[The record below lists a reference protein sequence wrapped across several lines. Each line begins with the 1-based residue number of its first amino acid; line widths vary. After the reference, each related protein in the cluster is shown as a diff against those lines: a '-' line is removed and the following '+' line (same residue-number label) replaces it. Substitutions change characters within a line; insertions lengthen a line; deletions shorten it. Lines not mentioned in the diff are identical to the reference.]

1 MKKQL
6 IHMIVF
12 LILFVI
18 TISGC
23 LNRNQNDYIA
33 TVEGEKISL
42 EEFKVYLYIAQQEFE
57 KLGDEDIWD
66 TSFEAGLTAE
76 EAAKERALDSL
87 VHVKISAK
95 QAKRLNISLSEEQ
108 KEQAKL
114 DASNFLGSLT
124 NSQLQNIGI
133 TEEKMLKIMEEKAIY
148 KEVYEEV
155 TKNFEISEKDFQN
168 SYKAY
173 ISKKDNLSIL
183 DLSDKLNIEYIFI
196 SPISTD
202 KAQNNILNQVTEILQ
217 KAKGGKDFKQ
227 LVNEYSNSNEI
238 IINSGIETIEKGK
251 YIEKLEDVAFNLK
264 QGEVSDLIIVD
275 SDYYIIKLN
284 DRIESNIKEEYRNK
298 YIKQKKDEIFEQE
311 YNSWKTKEP
320 EKNIE
325 LWNSI
330 KKID

>member
-6 IHMIVF
+6 IHIIVF
-12 LILFVI
+12 LILFLI
-18 TISGC
+18 TVSGC

-87 VHVKISAK
+87 VHVKISTK
-95 QAKRLNISLSEEQ
+95 QAKRLNISLTEEQ

-114 DASNFLGSLT
+114 DASSFLNSLT
-124 NSQLQNIGI
+124 DSQLQNIAI
-133 TEEKMLKIMEEKAIY
+133 TEDKMLKIMEEKAIY

-173 ISKKDNLSIL
+173 ISKKDNLNALKL
-183 DLSDKLNIEYIFI
+183 DIEYIFI
-196 SPISTD
+196 SPVSTD
-202 KAQNNILNQVTEILQ
+202 KAQQDILNQAKEVLQ
-217 KAKGGKDFKQ
+217 KAKEGKDFKQ
-227 LVNEYSNSNEI
+227 LVDKYSKSNEI
-238 IINSGIETIEKGK
+238 IIDSGKETIEKGK
-251 YIEKLEDVAFNLK
+251 YIEKLEDIAFNLK

-284 DRIESNIKEEYRNK
+284 DRIESSIKEEYRNK

-311 YNSWKTKEP
+311 YSNWKTKEP
-320 EKNIE
+320 EKNME

>member
-6 IHMIVF
+6 IHIIVF
-12 LILFVI
+12 LILFLI
-18 TISGC
+18 TVSGC

-87 VHVKISAK
+87 VHVKISTK
-95 QAKRLNISLSEEQ
+95 QAKRLNISLTEEQ

-114 DASNFLGSLT
+114 DASSFLNSLT
-124 NSQLQNIGI
+124 DSQLQNIAI
-133 TEEKMLKIMEEKAIY
+133 TEDKMLKIMEEKAIY

-173 ISKKDNLSIL
+173 ISKKDNLNALKL
-183 DLSDKLNIEYIFI
+183 DIEYIFI
-196 SPISTD
+196 SPVSTD
-202 KAQNNILNQVTEILQ
+202 KAQQDILNQAKEVLQ
-217 KAKGGKDFKQ
+217 KAKEGKDFKQ
-227 LVNEYSNSNEI
+227 LVDEYSKFNEI
-238 IINSGIETIEKGK
+238 IIDSGKETIEKGK
-251 YIEKLEDVAFNLK
+251 YIEKLEDIAFNLK

-284 DRIESNIKEEYRNK
+284 DRIESSIKEEYRNK

-311 YNSWKTKEP
+311 YSNWKTKEP
-320 EKNIE
+320 EKNME

>member
-6 IHMIVF
+6 IHIIVF
-12 LILFVI
+12 LILFLI
-18 TISGC
+18 TVSGC

-87 VHVKISAK
+87 VHVKISTK
-95 QAKRLNISLSEEQ
+95 QAKRLNISLTEEQ

-114 DASNFLGSLT
+114 DASSFLNSLT
-124 NSQLQNIGI
+124 DSQLQNIAI
-133 TEEKMLKIMEEKAIY
+133 TEDKMLKIMEEKAIY

-173 ISKKDNLSIL
+173 ISKKDNLNALKL
-183 DLSDKLNIEYIFI
+183 DIEYIFI
-196 SPISTD
+196 SPVSTD
-202 KAQNNILNQVTEILQ
+202 KAQQDILNQAKEVLQ
-217 KAKGGKDFKQ
+217 KAKEGKDFKQ
-227 LVNEYSNSNEI
+227 LVDEYSKSNEI
-238 IINSGIETIEKGK
+238 IIDSGKETIEKGR
-251 YIEKLEDVAFNLK
+251 YIEKLEDIAFNLK

-284 DRIESNIKEEYRNK
+284 DRIESSIKEEYRNK

-311 YNSWKTKEP
+311 YSNWKTKEP
-320 EKNIE
+320 EKNME

>member
-6 IHMIVF
+6 IHIIVF
-12 LILFVI
+12 LILFLI
-18 TISGC
+18 TVSGC

-87 VHVKISAK
+87 VHVKISTK
-95 QAKRLNISLSEEQ
+95 QAKRLNISLTEEQ

-114 DASNFLGSLT
+114 DASSFLNSLT
-124 NSQLQNIGI
+124 DSQLQNISI
-133 TEEKMLKIMEEKAIY
+133 TEDKMLKIMEEKAIY

-173 ISKKDNLSIL
+173 ISKKDNLNALKL
-183 DLSDKLNIEYIFI
+183 DIEYIFI
-196 SPISTD
+196 SPVSTD
-202 KAQNNILNQVTEILQ
+202 KAQQDILNQAKEVLQ
-217 KAKGGKDFKQ
+217 KAKEGKDFKQ
-227 LVNEYSNSNEI
+227 LVDEYSKSNEI
-238 IINSGIETIEKGK
+238 IIDSGKETIEKGR
-251 YIEKLEDVAFNLK
+251 YIEKLEDIAFNLK

-284 DRIESNIKEEYRNK
+284 DRIESSIKEEYRNK

-311 YNSWKTKEP
+311 YSNWKTKEP
-320 EKNIE
+320 EKNME

>member
-6 IHMIVF
+6 IHIIVF
-12 LILFVI
+12 LILFLI
-18 TISGC
+18 TVSGC

-87 VHVKISAK
+87 VHVKISTK
-95 QAKRLNISLSEEQ
+95 QAKRLNISLTEEQ

-114 DASNFLGSLT
+114 DASSFLNSLT
-124 NSQLQNIGI
+124 DSQLQNISI
-133 TEEKMLKIMEEKAIY
+133 TEDNMLKIMEEKAIY

-173 ISKKDNLSIL
+173 ISKKDNLNALKL
-183 DLSDKLNIEYIFI
+183 DIEYIFI
-196 SPISTD
+196 SPVSTD
-202 KAQNNILNQVTEILQ
+202 KAQQDILNQAKEVLQ
-217 KAKGGKDFKQ
+217 KAKEGKDFKQ
-227 LVNEYSNSNEI
+227 LVDEYSKSNEI
-238 IINSGIETIEKGK
+238 IIDSGKETIEKGR
-251 YIEKLEDVAFNLK
+251 YIEKLEDIAFNLK

-284 DRIESNIKEEYRNK
+284 DRIESSIKEEYRNK

-311 YNSWKTKEP
+311 YSNWKTKEP
-320 EKNIE
+320 EKNME

>member
-6 IHMIVF
+6 IHIIVF
-12 LILFVI
+12 LILFLI
-18 TISGC
+18 TVSGC

-87 VHVKISAK
+87 VHVKISTK
-95 QAKRLNISLSEEQ
+95 QAKRLNISLTEEQ

-114 DASNFLGSLT
+114 DASSFLNSLT
-124 NSQLQNIGI
+124 DFQLQNIAI
-133 TEEKMLKIMEEKAIY
+133 TEDKMLKIMEEKAIY

-173 ISKKDNLSIL
+173 ISKKDNLNALKL
-183 DLSDKLNIEYIFI
+183 DIEYIFI
-196 SPISTD
+196 SPVSTD
-202 KAQNNILNQVTEILQ
+202 KTQQDILNQAKEVLQ
-217 KAKGGKDFKQ
+217 KAKEGKDFKQ
-227 LVNEYSNSNEI
+227 LVDEYSKSNEI
-238 IINSGIETIEKGK
+238 IIDSGKETIEKGR
-251 YIEKLEDVAFNLK
+251 YIEKLEDIAFNLK

-284 DRIESNIKEEYRNK
+284 DRIESSIKEEYRNK

-311 YNSWKTKEP
+311 YSNWKTKEP
-320 EKNIE
+320 EKNME

>member
-6 IHMIVF
+6 IHIIVF
-12 LILFVI
+12 LILFLI
-18 TISGC
+18 TVSGC

-87 VHVKISAK
+87 VHVKISTK
-95 QAKRLNISLSEEQ
+95 QAKRLNISLTEEQ

-114 DASNFLGSLT
+114 DASSFLNSLT
-124 NSQLQNIGI
+124 DSQLQNIAI
-133 TEEKMLKIMEEKAIY
+133 TEDKMLKIMEEKAIY

-173 ISKKDNLSIL
+173 ISKKDNLNALKL
-183 DLSDKLNIEYIFI
+183 DIEYIFI
-196 SPISTD
+196 SPVSTD
-202 KAQNNILNQVTEILQ
+202 KTQQDILNQAKEVLQ
-217 KAKGGKDFKQ
+217 KAKEGKDFKQ
-227 LVNEYSNSNEI
+227 LVDEYSKSNEI
-238 IINSGIETIEKGK
+238 IIDSGKETIEKGK
-251 YIEKLEDVAFNLK
+251 YIEKLEDIAFNLK

-284 DRIESNIKEEYRNK
+284 DRIESSIKEEYRNK

-311 YNSWKTKEP
+311 YSNWKTKEP
-320 EKNIE
+320 EKNME

>member
-6 IHMIVF
+6 IHIIVF
-12 LILFVI
+12 LILFLI
-18 TISGC
+18 TVSGC

-87 VHVKISAK
+87 VHVKISTK
-95 QAKRLNISLSEEQ
+95 QAKRLNISLTEEQ

-114 DASNFLGSLT
+114 DASSFLNSLT
-124 NSQLQNIGI
+124 DSQLQNIAI
-133 TEEKMLKIMEEKAIY
+133 TEDKMLKIMEEKAIY

-173 ISKKDNLSIL
+173 ISKKDNLNALKL
-183 DLSDKLNIEYIFI
+183 DIEYIFI
-196 SPISTD
+196 SPVSTD
-202 KAQNNILNQVTEILQ
+202 KTQQDILNQAKEVLQ
-217 KAKGGKDFKQ
+217 KSKEGKDFKQ
-227 LVNEYSNSNEI
+227 LVDEYSKSNEI
-238 IINSGIETIEKGK
+238 IIDSGKETIEKGR
-251 YIEKLEDVAFNLK
+251 YIEKLEDIAFNLK

-284 DRIESNIKEEYRNK
+284 DRIESSIKEEYRNK

-311 YNSWKTKEP
+311 YSNWKTKEP
-320 EKNIE
+320 EKNME

>member
-6 IHMIVF
+6 IHIIVF
-12 LILFVI
+12 LILFLI
-18 TISGC
+18 TVSGC

-87 VHVKISAK
+87 VHVKISTK
-95 QAKRLNISLSEEQ
+95 QAKRLNISLTEEQ

-114 DASNFLGSLT
+114 DASSFLNSLT
-124 NSQLQNIGI
+124 DSQLQNIAI
-133 TEEKMLKIMEEKAIY
+133 TEDKMLKIMEEKAIY

-173 ISKKDNLSIL
+173 ISKKDNLNALKL
-183 DLSDKLNIEYIFI
+183 DIEYIFI
-196 SPISTD
+196 SPVSTD
-202 KAQNNILNQVTEILQ
+202 KTQQDILNQAKEVLQ
-217 KAKGGKDFKQ
+217 KAKEGKDFKQ
-227 LVNEYSNSNEI
+227 LVDEYSKSNEI
-238 IINSGIETIEKGK
+238 IIDSGKETIEKGR
-251 YIEKLEDVAFNLK
+251 YIEKLEDIAFNLK

-284 DRIESNIKEEYRNK
+284 DRIESSIKEEYRNK

-311 YNSWKTKEP
+311 YSNWKTKEP
-320 EKNIE
+320 EKNME

>member
-6 IHMIVF
+6 IHIIVF
-12 LILFVI
+12 LVLFLI
-18 TISGC
+18 TVSGC

-87 VHVKISAK
+87 VHVKISTK
-95 QAKRLNISLSEEQ
+95 QAKRLNISLTEEQ

-114 DASNFLGSLT
+114 DAFNFLNSLID
-124 NSQLQNIGI
+124 SQLQNIAI
-133 TEEKMLKIMEEKAIY
+133 TEDKMLKIMEEKAIY

-173 ISKKDNLSIL
+173 ISKKDNLNALKL
-183 DLSDKLNIEYIFI
+183 DIEYIFI
-196 SPISTD
+196 SPVSTD
-202 KAQNNILNQVTEILQ
+202 KAQQNILNQAKEVLQ
-217 KAKGGKDFKQ
+217 KAKEGKDFKQ
-227 LVNEYSNSNEI
+227 LVDEYSNSNEI
-238 IINSGIETIEKGK
+238 IINSGKETIEKGK

-284 DRIESNIKEEYRNK
+284 NRIESSIKEEYRNK

-311 YNSWKTKEP
+311 YSNWKTKEP
-320 EKNIE
+320 EKNME

>member
-6 IHMIVF
+6 IHIIVF
-12 LILFVI
+12 LILFLI
-18 TISGC
+18 TVSGC

-87 VHVKISAK
+87 VHVKISTK
-95 QAKRLNISLSEEQ
+95 QAKRLNISLTEEQ

-114 DASNFLGSLT
+114 DASSFLNSLT
-124 NSQLQNIGI
+124 DSQLQNIAI
-133 TEEKMLKIMEEKAIY
+133 TEDKMLKIMEEKAIY

-173 ISKKDNLSIL
+173 ISKKDNLNALKL
-183 DLSDKLNIEYIFI
+183 DIEYIFI
-196 SPISTD
+196 SPVSTD
-202 KAQNNILNQVTEILQ
+202 KTQQDILNQAKEVLQ
-217 KAKGGKDFKQ
+217 KAKEGKDFKQ
-227 LVNEYSNSNEI
+227 LVDEYSKSNEI
-238 IINSGIETIEKGK
+238 IIDSGKETIEKGR

-284 DRIESNIKEEYRNK
+284 DRIEASIKEEYRNK

-311 YNSWKTKEP
+311 YSNWKTKEP
-320 EKNIE
+320 EKNME

>member
-6 IHMIVF
+6 IHIIVF
-12 LILFVI
+12 LILFLI
-18 TISGC
+18 TVSGC

-87 VHVKISAK
+87 VHVKISTK
-95 QAKRLNISLSEEQ
+95 QAKRLNISLTEEQ

-114 DASNFLGSLT
+114 DASSFLNSLT
-124 NSQLQNIGI
+124 DSQLQNIAI
-133 TEEKMLKIMEEKAIY
+133 TEDKMLKIMEEKAIY

-173 ISKKDNLSIL
+173 ISKKDNLNALKL
-183 DLSDKLNIEYIFI
+183 DIEYIFI
-196 SPISTD
+196 SPVSTD
-202 KAQNNILNQVTEILQ
+202 KAQQDILNQAKEVLQ
-217 KAKGGKDFKQ
+217 KAKEGKDFKQ
-227 LVNEYSNSNEI
+227 LVDEYSKSNEI
-238 IINSGIETIEKGK
+238 IIDSGKETIEKGK
-251 YIEKLEDVAFNLK
+251 YIEKLEDIAFNLK

-284 DRIESNIKEEYRNK
+284 DRIESSIKEEYRNK

-311 YNSWKTKEP
+311 YSNWKTKEP
-320 EKNIE
+320 EKNME

>member
-6 IHMIVF
+6 IHIIVF
-12 LILFVI
+12 LILFLI
-18 TISGC
+18 TVSGC

-87 VHVKISAK
+87 VHVKISTK
-95 QAKRLNISLSEEQ
+95 QAKRLNISLTEEQ

-114 DASNFLGSLT
+114 DASSFLNSLT
-124 NSQLQNIGI
+124 NSQLQNISI
-133 TEEKMLKIMEEKAIY
+133 TEDKMLKIMEEKAIY

-173 ISKKDNLSIL
+173 ISKKDNLNALKL
-183 DLSDKLNIEYIFI
+183 DIEYIFI
-196 SPISTD
+196 SPVSTD
-202 KAQNNILNQVTEILQ
+202 KAQQDILNQAKEVLQ
-217 KAKGGKDFKQ
+217 KAKEGKDFKQ
-227 LVNEYSNSNEI
+227 LVDEYSKSNEI
-238 IINSGIETIEKGK
+238 IIDSGKETIEKGR
-251 YIEKLEDVAFNLK
+251 YIEKLEDIAFNLK

-284 DRIESNIKEEYRNK
+284 DRIESSIKEEYRNK

-311 YNSWKTKEP
+311 YSNWKTKEP
-320 EKNIE
+320 EKNME

>member
-6 IHMIVF
+6 IHIIVF
-12 LILFVI
+12 LVLFLI
-18 TISGC
+18 TVSGC

-87 VHVKISAK
+87 VHVKISTK
-95 QAKRLNISLSEEQ
+95 QAKRLNISLTEEQ

-114 DASNFLGSLT
+114 DAFNFLNSLT
-124 NSQLQNIGI
+124 DSQLQNIAI
-133 TEEKMLKIMEEKAIY
+133 TEDKMLKIMEEKAIY

-173 ISKKDNLSIL
+173 ISKKDNLNALKL
-183 DLSDKLNIEYIFI
+183 DIEYIFI
-196 SPISTD
+196 SPVSTD
-202 KAQNNILNQVTEILQ
+202 KAQQDILNQAKEVLQ
-217 KAKGGKDFKQ
+217 KAKEGKDFKQ
-227 LVNEYSNSNEI
+227 LVDEYSNSNEI
-238 IINSGIETIEKGK
+238 IINSGKETIEKGK

-284 DRIESNIKEEYRNK
+284 DRIEASIKEEYRNK

-311 YNSWKTKEP
+311 YSNWKTKEP
-320 EKNIE
+320 EKNME

>member
-6 IHMIVF
+6 IHIIVF
-12 LILFVI
+12 LVLFLI
-18 TISGC
+18 TVSGC

-87 VHVKISAK
+87 VHVTISTK
-95 QAKRLNISLSEEQ
+95 QAKRLNISLTEEQ

-114 DASNFLGSLT
+114 DAFNFLNSLT
-124 NSQLQNIGI
+124 DSQLQNIAI
-133 TEEKMLKIMEEKAIY
+133 TEDKMLKIMEEKAIY

-173 ISKKDNLSIL
+173 ISKKDNLNALKL
-183 DLSDKLNIEYIFI
+183 DIEYIFI
-196 SPISTD
+196 SPVSTD
-202 KAQNNILNQVTEILQ
+202 KAQQDILNQAKEVLQ
-217 KAKGGKDFKQ
+217 KAKEGKDFKQ
-227 LVNEYSNSNEI
+227 LVDEYSNSNEI
-238 IINSGIETIEKGK
+238 IINSGKETIEKGK

-284 DRIESNIKEEYRNK
+284 DRIEASIKEEYRNK

-311 YNSWKTKEP
+311 YSNWKTKEP
-320 EKNIE
+320 EKNME

>member
-6 IHMIVF
+6 IHIIVF
-12 LILFVI
+12 LILFLI
-18 TISGC
+18 TVSGC

-87 VHVKISAK
+87 VHVKISTK
-95 QAKRLNISLSEEQ
+95 QAKRLNISLTEEQ

-114 DASNFLGSLT
+114 DASSFLNSLT
-124 NSQLQNIGI
+124 DSQLQNISI
-133 TEEKMLKIMEEKAIY
+133 TEDKMLKIMEEKAIY

-173 ISKKDNLSIL
+173 ISKKDNLNALKL
-183 DLSDKLNIEYIFI
+183 DIEYIFI
-196 SPISTD
+196 SPVSTD
-202 KAQNNILNQVTEILQ
+202 KAQQDILNQAKEVLQ
-217 KAKGGKDFKQ
+217 KAKEGKDFKQ
-227 LVNEYSNSNEI
+227 LIDEYSKSNEI
-238 IINSGIETIEKGK
+238 IIDSGKETIEKGR
-251 YIEKLEDVAFNLK
+251 YIEKLEDIAFNLK

-284 DRIESNIKEEYRNK
+284 DRIESSIKEEYRNK

-311 YNSWKTKEP
+311 YSNWKTKEP
-320 EKNIE
+320 EKNME

>member
-6 IHMIVF
+6 IHIIVF
-12 LILFVI
+12 LILFLI
-18 TISGC
+18 TVSGC

-87 VHVKISAK
+87 VHVKISTK
-95 QAKRLNISLSEEQ
+95 QAKRLNISLTEEQ

-114 DASNFLGSLT
+114 DASRFLNSLT
-124 NSQLQNIGI
+124 DSQLQNIAI
-133 TEEKMLKIMEEKAIY
+133 TEDKMLKIMEEKAIY

-173 ISKKDNLSIL
+173 ISKKDNLNALKL
-183 DLSDKLNIEYIFI
+183 DIEYIFI
-196 SPISTD
+196 SPVSTD
-202 KAQNNILNQVTEILQ
+202 KAQQDILNQAKEVLQ
-217 KAKGGKDFKQ
+217 KAKEGKDFKQ
-227 LVNEYSNSNEI
+227 LVDEYSKSNEI
-238 IINSGIETIEKGK
+238 IIDSGKETIEKGK
-251 YIEKLEDVAFNLK
+251 YIEKLEDIAFNLK

-284 DRIESNIKEEYRNK
+284 DRIESSIKEEYRNK

-311 YNSWKTKEP
+311 YSNWKTKEP
-320 EKNIE
+320 EKNME

>member
-6 IHMIVF
+6 IHIIVF
-12 LILFVI
+12 LILFLI
-18 TISGC
+18 TVSGC

-87 VHVKISAK
+87 VHVKISIK
-95 QAKRLNISLSEEQ
+95 QAKRLNISLTEEQ

-114 DASNFLGSLT
+114 DASSFLNSLT
-124 NSQLQNIGI
+124 DSQLQNIAI
-133 TEEKMLKIMEEKAIY
+133 TEDKMLKIMEEKAIY

-173 ISKKDNLSIL
+173 ISKKDNLNALKL
-183 DLSDKLNIEYIFI
+183 DIEYIFI
-196 SPISTD
+196 SPVSTD
-202 KAQNNILNQVTEILQ
+202 KAQQDILNQAKEVLQ
-217 KAKGGKDFKQ
+217 KAKEGKDFKQ
-227 LVNEYSNSNEI
+227 LVDEYSKSNEI
-238 IINSGIETIEKGK
+238 IIDSGKETIEKGR
-251 YIEKLEDVAFNLK
+251 YIEKLEDIAFNLK

-284 DRIESNIKEEYRNK
+284 DRIESSIKEEYRNK

-311 YNSWKTKEP
+311 YSNWKTKEP
-320 EKNIE
+320 EKNME

>member
-6 IHMIVF
+6 IHIIVF
-12 LILFVI
+12 LVLFLI
-18 TISGC
+18 TVSGC

-87 VHVKISAK
+87 VHVKISTK
-95 QAKRLNISLSEEQ
+95 QAKRLNISLTEEQ

-114 DASNFLGSLT
+114 DAFNFLNSLT
-124 NSQLQNIGI
+124 DSQLQNIAI
-133 TEEKMLKIMEEKAIY
+133 TEDKMLKIMEEKAIY

-173 ISKKDNLSIL
+173 ISKKDNLNALKL
-183 DLSDKLNIEYIFI
+183 DIEYIFI
-196 SPISTD
+196 SPVSTD
-202 KAQNNILNQVTEILQ
+202 KAQQNILNQAKEVLQ
-217 KAKGGKDFKQ
+217 KAKEGKDFKQ
-227 LVNEYSNSNEI
+227 LVDEYSNSNEI
-238 IINSGIETIEKGK
+238 IINSGKETIEKGK

-284 DRIESNIKEEYRNK
+284 NRIESSIKEEYRNK

-311 YNSWKTKEP
+311 YSNWKTKEP
-320 EKNIE
+320 EKNME